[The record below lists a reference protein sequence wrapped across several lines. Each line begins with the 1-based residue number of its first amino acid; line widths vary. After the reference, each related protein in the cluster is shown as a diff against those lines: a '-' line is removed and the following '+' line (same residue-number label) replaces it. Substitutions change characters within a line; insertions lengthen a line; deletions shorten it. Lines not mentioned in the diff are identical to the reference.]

1 MEGLQMQLQ
10 PPSLQLLTEYQ
21 EIRKSLPAYSLSEF
35 RQLMK
40 SDNITFDEILKEFYI
55 KTESELYRK
64 KYIYGY
70 NYRKETSEL

>member
-1 MEGLQMQLQ
+1 
-10 PPSLQLLTEYQ
+10 
-21 EIRKSLPAYSLSEF
+21 
-35 RQLMK
+35 MK

-70 NYRKETSEL
+70 NYRKETSELWIQFYPLSSHYNISAIQLLSKNSEQYE